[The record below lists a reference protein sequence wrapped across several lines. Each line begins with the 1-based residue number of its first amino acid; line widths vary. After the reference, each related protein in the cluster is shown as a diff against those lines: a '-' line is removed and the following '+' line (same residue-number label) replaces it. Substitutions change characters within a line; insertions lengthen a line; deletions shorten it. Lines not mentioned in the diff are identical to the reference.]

1 MENAAKKVIIINPE
15 KRDEKKIRVAA
26 YCRVSTDSQDQA
38 NSFFAQVRYYSNYI
52 RHNDEMTLV
61 DIYADE
67 GITGTEIAKR
77 DEFKRMMKDARNKK
91 IDRVLVKSIT
101 RFARNSLECLESI
114 RALKSYGASVY
125 FENDHIDTAIMNSE
139 MIVYIKSA
147 FAQNEALSASRRM
160 AVSNRMR
167 MEDGT
172 FIPPNV
178 PYGYRLENG
187 QMVIVE
193 EEAER
198 IRKVFELYL
207 SGMGAN
213 NIVKEMRRTEQGNM
227 RWTMSGIKYMLVNER
242 YVGDMLMQKF
252 YTPQMLPLRSRPNK
266 GELPMYFAENTHEPI
281 ISREIFEAAKRV
293 KAERDKKYPNT
304 HSDKKEFLQGKLKCR
319 CCNRNYRKRFLQTQ
333 EMVWICSNKG
343 TVDAHK
349 CTSLIYTDFEIRS
362 AFVRMYNTLK
372 QNVKIII
379 DETLAQLNAL
389 KVKVNAGNNE
399 IAEIDGEIASFA
411 EQNKVYSEL
420 YASGVIDE
428 VTYLGRSDK
437 YKNQI
442 TELRSRRLKIIN
454 EDEEEMCIEKL
465 RELKRFLADSVEYMA
480 ELDENI
486 FMRIIK
492 IVYAEDDGAL
502 TFKLKCDLELKIY
515 VRGGY
520 GKPND

>member
-1 MENAAKKVIIINPE
+1 M
-15 KRDEKKIRVAA
+15 
-26 YCRVSTDSQDQA
+26 
-38 NSFFAQVRYYSNYI
+38 
-52 RHNDEMTLV
+52 
-61 DIYADE
+61 
-67 GITGTEIAKR
+67 
-77 DEFKRMMKDARNKK
+77 
-91 IDRVLVKSIT
+91 
-101 RFARNSLECLESI
+101 
-114 RALKSYGASVY
+114 
-125 FENDHIDTAIMNSE
+125 
-139 MIVYIKSA
+139 
-147 FAQNEALSASRRM
+147 
-160 AVSNRMR
+160 
-167 MEDGT
+167 
-172 FIPPNV
+172 
-178 PYGYRLENG
+178 
-187 QMVIVE
+187 
-193 EEAER
+193 
-198 IRKVFELYL
+198 
-207 SGMGAN
+207 
-213 NIVKEMRRTEQGNM
+213 
-227 RWTMSGIKYMLVNER
+227 
-242 YVGDMLMQKF
+242 
-252 YTPQMLPLRSRPNK
+252 
-266 GELPMYFAENTHEPI
+266 
-281 ISREIFEAAKRV
+281 
-293 KAERDKKYPNT
+293 
-304 HSDKKEFLQGKLKCR
+304 
-319 CCNRNYRKRFLQTQ
+319 
-333 EMVWICSNKG
+333 WICSNKG

-399 IAEIDGEIASFA
+399 IAEIDGEIASIA